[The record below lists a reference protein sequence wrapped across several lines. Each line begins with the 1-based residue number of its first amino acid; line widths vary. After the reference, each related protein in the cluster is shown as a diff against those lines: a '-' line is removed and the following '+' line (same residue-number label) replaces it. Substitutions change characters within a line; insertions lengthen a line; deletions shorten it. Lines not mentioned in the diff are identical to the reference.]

1 MNIAFPWLSY
11 CQAIIFLL
19 PFHSTPLH
27 STPCTKSRNGRSSAP
42 SIVANANR
50 RRGEEER
57 KGEARGLFLTAQ
69 FRSFNMF
76 TAPTPTDRP
85 TGSNFKARAR
95 GKEDG
100 MYEFGRSISTRFQRY
115 SQVLSILQLHVL
127 ALSRR
132 AQSSH
137 ALSIPWHAMSMS
149 LGMPSPSGIS
159 SASPECGKL
168 IILSPLK

>member
-1 MNIAFPWLSY
+1 MVE
-11 CQAIIFLL
+11 LL
-19 PFHSTPLH
+19 PSNNFPITLPLHSTPLH
-27 STPCTKSRNGRSSAP
+27 SVHKKSQRPLLRALDCCQRQPATRGGGEEGRSEGAFPNCAVS
-42 SIVANANR
+42 
-50 RRGEEER
+50 
-57 KGEARGLFLTAQ
+57 FLQ
-69 FRSFNMF
+69 HVHRSDS
-76 TAPTPTDRP
+76 DRP